1 MTAPSFEASAVK
13 PAAAGAGTTD
23 SHGAG
28 SAAVSAPP
36 PGHSPLV
43 PHGWLATRARGQ
55 RIADRLFQGGTFFF
69 AFLVFSILAAILVSL
84 YLGALPALH
93 RFGLWGF
100 ASSREWNPVT
110 QKFGALVD
118 IYGTLVT
125 SGIAM
130 LIGIPISFG
139 IALFVTELC
148 PRWLKQPLATAIEL
162 LAAIPS
168 IIYGMWG
175 LFVLAPLLADHVQPW
190 VTDHLG
196 GWPLVGSLFQGPP
209 LGIGMFT
216 AGLILAIM
224 VIPFISAVMRDV
236 FETVPAILKESTY
249 AVGATTWEVMSRIV
263 LPYARVGVAG
273 GIMLGLGRALG
284 ETMAV
289 TFVIGNAHE
298 LNGSLFM
305 PGNTISSNL
314 ANEFTEAIGTL
325 YTSSLIALGLLL
337 FFITFVV
344 LAFSK
349 LLLLRLQR
357 MEGRPS

>member
-1 MTAPSFEASAVK
+1 M
-13 PAAAGAGTTD
+13 
-23 SHGAG
+23 
-28 SAAVSAPP
+28 SAPP
-36 PGHSPLV
+36 AVAPAAPAAPAPPEPRGAAMV
-43 PHGWLATRARGQ
+43 PPQGRVAAHARGQ
-55 RIADRLFQGGTFFF
+55 QLTDRLFQGGTLGF
-69 AFLVFSILAAILVSL
+69 AFLVFSLLAAILLSL
-84 YLGALPALH
+84 YWGSRPALH
-93 RFGLWGF
+93 RFGFWGF
-100 ASSREWNPVT
+100 ATSREWNPVT
-110 QKFGALVD
+110 QQFGGLVQ

-125 SGIAM
+125 SAIAM
-130 LIGIPISFG
+130 LFGIPISFG

-148 PRWLKQPLATAIEL
+148 PRWLKQPLSTAIEL

-168 IIYGMWG
+168 IIYGFWG

-190 VTDHLG
+190 MTDHLG
-196 GWPLVGSLFQGPP
+196 GWPLLGSLFQGPP

-216 AGLILAIM
+216 AGIILAIM
-224 VIPFISAVMRDV
+224 VIPFITAVMRDV

-249 AVGATTWEVMSRIV
+249 AVGATTWEVVSHIV

-298 LNGSLFM
+298 LNTSLFL

-314 ANEFTEAIGTL
+314 ANEFSEAIGDL
-325 YTSSLIALGLLL
+325 YTSSLINLGLIL
-337 FFITFVV
+337 FIITFIV

>member
-1 MTAPSFEASAVK
+1 MSAPQ
-13 PAAAGAGTTD
+13 PAAPA
-23 SHGAG
+23 
-28 SAAVSAPP
+28 APP
-36 PGHSPLV
+36 GTLV
-43 PHGWLATRARGQ
+43 PQGRVAVHARGQ
-55 RIADRLFQGGTFFF
+55 RLADRLFQGSTLLF
-69 AFLVFSILAAILVSL
+69 ALLVFSLLAGILLSL
-84 YLGALPALH
+84 YWGGLPALH
-93 RFGLWGF
+93 RFGFFGF
-100 ASSREWNPVT
+100 IRSREWNPVS
-110 QKFGALVD
+110 QQFGALVQ

-125 SGIAM
+125 SAIAM
-130 LIGIPISFG
+130 LFGIPISFG

-148 PRWLKQPLATAIEL
+148 PRWLKQPLATAVEL

-190 VTDHLG
+190 MSDHLG
-196 GWPLVGSLFQGPP
+196 GWPLVGVLFQGPP
-209 LGIGMFT
+209 LGIGMGT
-216 AGLILAIM
+216 AGLILAVM

-236 FETVPAILKESTY
+236 FETVPAILKESAY
-249 AVGATTWEVMSRIV
+249 AVGATTWEVVSRIV

-298 LNGSLFM
+298 LNTSLFL

-314 ANEFTEAIGTL
+314 ANEFAEAIGGL
-325 YTSSLIALGLLL
+325 YTSSLIALGLIL
-337 FFITFVV
+337 FIITFIV
-344 LAFSK
+344 LSFSK

>member
-1 MTAPSFEASAVK
+1 MSAQPSVAP
-13 PAAAGAGTTD
+13 AAGAASPVPRGRV
-23 SHGAG
+23 
-28 SAAVSAPP
+28 AA
-36 PGHSPLV
+36 H
-43 PHGWLATRARGQ
+43 ARGQ
-55 RIADRLFQGGTFFF
+55 RLADRLFQGGTAFF
-69 AFLVFSILAAILVSL
+69 AFVVFSLLAAILVSL
-84 YLGALPALH
+84 YWGARPALD
-93 RFGLWGF
+93 RFGFLGF
-100 ASSREWNPVT
+100 VRSREWNPVT
-110 QKFGALVD
+110 RQFGGLVQ

-125 SGIAM
+125 SAIAM
-130 LIGIPISFG
+130 FFGIPISFG

-148 PRWLKQPLATAIEL
+148 PRWLKRPLSTAIEL

-196 GWPLVGSLFQGPP
+196 GWPLVGGLFQGPP

-216 AGLILAIM
+216 AGIILAIM

-249 AVGATTWEVMSRIV
+249 AVGATTWEVVSHIV

-298 LNGSLFM
+298 LNTSLFL

-314 ANEFTEAIGTL
+314 ANEFAEAVGGL
-325 YTSSLIALGLLL
+325 YTSSLIALGLIL
-337 FFITFVV
+337 FIITFVV